1 MKWRGRQ
8 TSSNVEDRRGM
19 GPALI
24 GGGGVGALVI
34 ALLVIFLGGD
44 PSDVVQSMPTQSVD
58 ANDPEQQEAAQ
69 RIGVVLKDTED
80 VWNQLLPAETGQA
93 YVEPKLVLF
102 SGAVESACG
111 TASSAVG
118 PFYCPL
124 DSSVYIDLSFYQ
136 QLAQRFGAPGDFAEA
151 YVVAHEVG
159 HHVQNLLG
167 IAGQVQQMRQ
177 QSSQEQGNAL
187 QVRMELQAD
196 CFAGVWA
203 YHANQMNQ
211 ILEPGDI
218 DEALNAASA
227 IGDDTMQRR
236 SQGHVVPESFTH
248 GTSAQRSQW
257 FRAGFDSGDVDQ
269 CDTFETGAI

>member
-1 MKWRGRQ
+1 MKWRGRAG
-8 TSSNVEDRRGM
+8 SSNVEDRRGM

-24 GGGGVGALVI
+24 GGGGLGALVI
-34 ALLVIFLGGD
+34 ALLVMFMGGD
-44 PSDVVQSMPTQSVD
+44 PSDVLQSVPQQNVD
-58 ANDPEQQEAAQ
+58 PNSPEQQEAAQ
-69 RIGVVLKDTED
+69 RVSVVLRDTED

-102 SGAVESACG
+102 SGAVDSACG
-111 TASSAVG
+111 MANAAVG

-124 DSSVYIDLSFYQ
+124 DSNLYIDLSFYD
-136 QLAQRFGAPGDFAEA
+136 QLEQRFGAPGDFAEA

-167 IAGQVQQMRQ
+167 IAGQVQQARQ
-177 QSSQEQGNAL
+177 RSSQEAGNAL

-196 CFAGVWA
+196 CLAGVWA
-203 YHANQMNQ
+203 YHADRINE

-227 IGDDTMQRR
+227 IGDDTLQRR
-236 SQGHVVPESFTH
+236 SQGYVVPESFTH
-248 GTSAQRSQW
+248 GSSQQRSQW
-257 FRAGFDSGDVDQ
+257 FRAGFESGDMNR
-269 CDTFETGAI
+269 CDTFDTAGM

>member
-8 TSSNVEDRRGM
+8 GSSNVEDRRGM

-44 PSDVVQSMPTQSVD
+44 PSDVIQSMPAQSVD

-80 VWNQLLPAETGQA
+80 VWNQLLPAETGRA

-136 QLAQRFGAPGDFAEA
+136 QLERFGAPGDFAEA

-177 QSSQEQGNAL
+177 QSSQEQGNVL

-227 IGDDTMQRR
+227 IGDDTLQRR

-269 CDTFETGAI
+269 CDTFVAGAI

>member
-1 MKWRGRQ
+1 MRWRGRQ

-58 ANDPEQQEAAQ
+58 PNDPEQQEAAQ
-69 RIGVVLKDTED
+69 RVGVVLKDTED

-124 DSSVYIDLSFYQ
+124 DSNVYIDLSFYQ
-136 QLAQRFGAPGDFAEA
+136 QLEQRFGAPGDFAEA

-177 QSSQEQGNAL
+177 QSSQEEGNAL

-196 CFAGVWA
+196 CLAGVWA

-218 DEALNAASA
+218 EEALNAASA
-227 IGDDTMQRR
+227 IGDDTLQRR
-236 SQGHVVPESFTH
+236 SQGHIVPESFTH

-257 FRAGFDSGDVDQ
+257 FRAGFNSGDVDQ
-269 CDTFETGAI
+269 CDTFGAGAI

>member
-44 PSDVVQSMPTQSVD
+44 PSDVVQSMPAQSVD
-58 ANDPEQQEAAQ
+58 PNNPEQQEAAQ
-69 RIGVVLKDTED
+69 RIAVVLKDTED

-111 TASSAVG
+111 MANSAVG

-124 DSSVYIDLSFYQ
+124 DSNLYIDLAFYQ

-177 QSSQEQGNAL
+177 QSSQEEGNAL

-196 CFAGVWA
+196 CLAGVWA

-227 IGDDTMQRR
+227 IGDDTLQRR
-236 SQGHVVPESFTH
+236 TQGQVVPESFTH

-257 FRAGFDSGDVDQ
+257 FRTGFQSGDVDR
-269 CDTFETGAI
+269 CDTFDTAAL